1 MCGIAALFASNPAP
15 LEPLVRAMTDT
26 VRHRGPDDEGVVVFS
41 AGMMTATASGGIDTP
56 QAVYQM
62 AVSYA
67 PVRQSG
73 SNPDVVAALGHRRLS
88 ILDVSAAGH
97 QPMCTADGRF
107 WVIHNG
113 EIYNYLE
120 LRAELESLGHAFVS
134 QTDTEVILAAY
145 RAWGEECLQR
155 FNGMFAFVLVD
166 REARRVFAARDRFGV
181 KPLYLWRSAQGLV
194 ALASEIKQFTLLPG
208 WSPTVNGQRAYDFLN
223 WGLIDHTDET
233 IFEGV
238 RQLRGGQSFHCSVK
252 ELLAG
257 PPITQWY
264 HLAPQP
270 FDGDMKAAAEQFLS
284 LFTDAVRLRLRSDV
298 PVGSCL
304 SGGLDS
310 SSIVCV
316 MNELLRRN
324 TGATRQKT
332 FSSCSKV
339 DRFDERPYIDEVVR
353 QTGADA
359 HYVYPSLTE
368 LFETVDRVTWMQD
381 EPFGS
386 TSIYAQ
392 WHVFRLAAEHGVTV
406 MLDGQGADEQL
417 AGYHAYFAPYLGR
430 FLREGRWTTLWREL
444 RGLKTVH
451 GYPMSW
457 GVKQLLDNVLPES
470 IRQRV
475 RLLAGKAGSA
485 ASWLDMNRLGA
496 APQDPFAMAGAA
508 KARTVQLMS
517 RAQIGATS
525 LPMLLHWE
533 DRNSMAHSIEAR
545 VPFLDY
551 RLVEFV
557 LGLPDEYK
565 IAEGVTKRVLREGLR
580 TTLPER
586 VRNRRDKLGFAT
598 PEEVWMREDNPDL
611 FRRALHD
618 AVKLSSGIIGSD
630 AGSLFEKIVEGR
642 RSFSFLVWRLISFG
656 VWMRTFAVRA

>member
-1 MCGIAALFASNPAP
+1 
-15 LEPLVRAMTDT
+15 MTDA
-26 VRHRGPDDEGVVVFS
+26 VRYRGPDDEGAVVFS
-41 AGMMTATASGGIDTP
+41 AGTMTATAFGGIDTP
-56 QAVYQM
+56 QAVYKTPF
-62 AVSYA
+62 AYA
-67 PVRQSG
+67 PRQQSG
-73 SNPDVVAALGHRRLS
+73 SDQDVIAALGHRRLS

-120 LRAELESLGHAFVS
+120 LRAELESQGHSFVS
-134 QTDTEVILAAY
+134 HTDTEVILASY
-145 RAWGEECLQR
+145 RAWGEECLRR

-166 REARRVFAARDRFGV
+166 REAGRVFAARDRFGV
-181 KPLYLWRSAQGLV
+181 KPLYLWRSARGLV
-194 ALASEIKQFTLLPG
+194 AMASEIKQFTVLPE

-223 WGLIDHTDET
+223 WGLMDHTDET
-233 IFEGV
+233 LFEGV
-238 RQLRGGQSFHCSVK
+238 RQLRGGESLLCSLK
-252 ELLAG
+252 DLLVG
-257 PPITQWY
+257 PPIKRWY
-264 HLAPQP
+264 HLAPQS
-270 FDGDMKAAAEQFLS
+270 FEGDMKAAAEKFLS
-284 LFTDAVRLRLRSDV
+284 LFTDSVRLRLRSDV

-310 SSIVCV
+310 SAIVCV
-316 MNELLRRN
+316 MNGLLRRHS
-324 TGATRQKT
+324 AAARQKT
-332 FSSCSKV
+332 FSSCSKI
-339 DRFDERPYIDEVVR
+339 DRFDERQYIDEVVR

-359 HYVYPSLTE
+359 HYVYPSLGD
-368 LFETVDRVTWMQD
+368 LFETLDQLTWTQD

-392 WHVFRLAAEHGVTV
+392 WNVFRLAAEHQVKV

-417 AGYHAYFAPYLGR
+417 AGYHAYFAPHLGR
-430 FLREGRWTTLWREL
+430 FFREGQWAGLWREL
-444 RGLKTVH
+444 RRLRTIH

-457 GVKQLLDNVLPES
+457 GIKQLLDNVLPEVA
-470 IRQRV
+470 RQRL
-475 RLLAGKAGSA
+475 RLLAGKAGSTV
-485 ASWLDMNRLGA
+485 SWLDMKRLGA
-496 APQDPFAMAGAA
+496 VSQDPFAAAGAA
-508 KARTVQLMS
+508 KARMIQAMS

-565 IAEGVTKRVLREGLR
+565 IADGMTKRVMREGLR
-580 TTLPER
+580 GVLPEL
-586 VRNRRDKLGFAT
+586 VRARLDKLGFAT
-598 PEEVWMREDNPDL
+598 PEEVWMKEDDPDL
-611 FRRALHD
+611 FRRAVRN
-618 AVKLSSGIIGSD
+618 AVNLSSGIIGPD
-630 AGSLFEKIVEGR
+630 AGSLFEKIVEGK